1 MKIAII
7 GGGPWG
13 MAVLERLIIN
23 GNMQPDTHFSID
35 VYDPRDPGPGVHDT
49 NLEDYLWLNTHYLQ
63 IDAFSAPTF
72 GEQPLTG
79 AKSFRQ
85 WLIATGAY
93 DPDVIYYRRSLY
105 GRYMKFVYGVLRSN
119 AASNITVT
127 HIKAV
132 VDKIRFQPE
141 SGRERLESGNAH
153 NLYDYAIICTG
164 HGLQH
169 RSSADSGVE
178 FTSYSGRRIGLAG
191 MGLDAIDRIMGF
203 TTGLGG
209 EFCSSSDGSLSYR
222 KSGKEPEL
230 YLFSRHGLPFHCRPD
245 VSLDGLY
252 GYVPR
257 YCTEAALR
265 DIRTNRGRVD
275 FETDILPLLVNELR
289 GVYHYHSRR
298 ISGVNM
304 TEGTD
309 YEPDW
314 PAPTRD
320 ESLPDPSVLFRSR
333 ALRKYACPSE
343 YVDEISKYI
352 GSDVHQSC
360 IGEKNSPYK
369 ASLEV
374 FRLFRSFIRDSVEFG
389 MLTPDSGERFFN
401 YYAPRFNQISVGPPA
416 IRGRQFL
423 ALLRAGVIRL
433 DLGPAPVLTGSDST
447 GYLATTT
454 CFENNFSVVL
464 DGFCRAFR
472 DQPVR
477 AKPEMIVQ
485 RAPDYAFDIGPDW
498 RIRDGEGDPRNLF
511 IAGVPT
517 NGWTYFSSYFPSP
530 KSRSKAFLIADR
542 IAAVVMRPA

>member
-23 GNMQPDTHFSID
+23 GNTQSHTDLSID

-49 NLEDYLWLNTHYLQ
+49 DLVDYLWLNTHYLQ
-63 IDAFSAPTF
+63 IDALSASTF
-72 GEQPLTG
+72 GERPLTG

-85 WLIATGAY
+85 WLISAEAY

-132 VDKIRFQPE
+132 VDKIRFDPE
-141 SGRERLESGNAH
+141 SGLECLESGSTQNF
-153 NLYDYAIICTG
+153 YDHAIICTG
-164 HGLQH
+164 HGLQNLTPGN
-169 RSSADSGVE
+169 SGGE
-178 FTSYSGRRIGLAG
+178 SLSYCGKRIGLAG
-191 MGLDAIDRIMGF
+191 MGLDAIDTLLSF

-209 EFCSSSDGSLSYR
+209 EFYPSSDGSLSYH

-265 DIRTNRGRVD
+265 DIQTNRGRVD
-275 FETDILPLLVNELR
+275 FESDVLPLLIDEMR
-289 GVYHYHSRR
+289 GIYHYHSRR
-298 ISGVNM
+298 ISAESM
-304 TEGTD
+304 TGGTD
-309 YEPDW
+309 
-314 PAPTRD
+314 PAPARE
-320 ESLPDPSVLFRSR
+320 ESVSDPALLFRSR
-333 ALRKYACPSE
+333 TLRQYCCSSE
-343 YVDEISKYI
+343 YVDEIRNHI
-352 GSDVHQSC
+352 EFDVHESC
-360 IGEKNSPYK
+360 IGEKNSAYK

-374 FRLFRSFIRDSVEFG
+374 FRIFRSFIRDSVEFG
-389 MLTPDSGERFFN
+389 MLTPESEARFFD
-401 YYAPRFNQISVGPPA
+401 YYAPRFNQICVGPPA

-423 ALLRAGVIRL
+423 ALLRAGVVRL

-447 GYLATTT
+447 GYVATTT
-454 CFENNFSVVL
+454 CFENNFSVAL
-464 DGFCRAFR
+464 DGFSRAFR
-472 DQPVR
+472 DQSVR
-477 AKPEMIVQ
+477 SKPEMIVQ
-485 RAPDYAFDIGPDW
+485 RVPDYACDIGPDW
-498 RIRDGEGDPRNLF
+498 RISDGGGDRRNLF

-530 KSRSKAFLIADR
+530 KSRSNAFR
-542 IAAVVMRPA
+542 IAERIATAIMGKA